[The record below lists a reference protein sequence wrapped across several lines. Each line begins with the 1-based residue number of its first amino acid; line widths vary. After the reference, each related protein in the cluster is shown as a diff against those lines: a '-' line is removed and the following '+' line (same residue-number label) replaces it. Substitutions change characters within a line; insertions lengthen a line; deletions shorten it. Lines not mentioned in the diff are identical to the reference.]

1 MPCYFHDKT
10 KGIFFSVPLEDGV
23 ILWQSYL
30 DTYGDS
36 LMLKPINMIRNA
48 VRATRSLGPSSK
60 ARRTTCSVKPLGA
73 ILVALLMTL
82 SSPVSAQ
89 DLQKGYAAAQA
100 GDFATALQEWTP
112 LAEAGDDLA
121 QFLLGLMYDKG
132 EGVPQDYA
140 EAVKWYRL
148 AADQG
153 NASAQYNIGNRYSNG
168 KGVPQD
174 YAEAVKWYRLAADQG
189 VATAQYNL
197 GVMYQ
202 QIGQGVPQDYAEAVK
217 WYRLAADQGVAS
229 AQNNLGTVYVNGQ
242 GVLQD
247 NVMAHMWYNIASAN
261 GDDKAGEW
269 RDERAGLM
277 TPADISKA
285 QAMARECMSS
295 GYTKCGY

>member
-10 KGIFFSVPLEDGV
+10 KGILFSVPLADEF

-82 SSPVSAQ
+82 SSPVVAQ
-89 DLQKGYAAAQA
+89 DFTVAQ
-100 GDFATALQEWTP
+100 LKP
-112 LAEAGDDLA
+112 LAEAGNELA
-121 QFLLGLMYDKG
+121 QFELGNMYSNG
-132 EGVPQDYA
+132 RGVTQDFA

-148 AADQG
+148 SADQG
-153 NASAQYNIGNRYSNG
+153 YADAQYNLGLMYNNG
-168 KGVPQD
+168 QGVPQD
-174 YAEAVKWYRLAADQG
+174 FAEAVKWWRLAADQG
-189 VATAQYNL
+189 YANAQYNL
-197 GVMYQ
+197 GLMYNK
-202 QIGQGVPQDYAEAVK
+202 GQGVPQDYAEAVK
-217 WYRLAADQGVAS
+217 WWRLAADQGVAS
-229 AQNNLGTVYVNGQ
+229 AQINLGVVYEYGK

-261 GDDKAGEW
+261 GDDKAGDW

-295 GYTKCGY
+295 DYTKCGG